1 MKCPKCHSE
10 NPADSSFCSKCGS
23 PLLSSEKIVDSH
35 TKTLE
40 MPSGVLARGSTFA
53 GRFEVVEELGKG
65 GMGVVY
71 RVFDKK
77 IDEEVALK
85 LLNPE
90 VSSDLKT
97 IERFRNELKL
107 ARKISHKNVCR
118 MYDLNEEKGTQYITM
133 EYVSG
138 EDLKST
144 VIRVGHLSIGKSV
157 AVARQIC
164 EGLLEAHRLGVVHR
178 DLKPQNIMV
187 DKEGNVRIMDFGIAR
202 SLKKKGLTGTGIIIG
217 TPEYMSPEQ
226 AEMREVDQRSDVY
239 SLGTILYEM
248 VTGRVPFEGE
258 TPLSV
263 ALKHKSEQPSDPR
276 ELNAQISE
284 ALSHVIL
291 KCMEKKRETRYQ
303 RAEELLSELKR
314 IEKELP
320 TTERIISR
328 KKPITRREITVK
340 FTPKKLLIPA
350 IAVISIVVLLVVIW
364 RFLPRGRVTPFPEDK
379 PSLAVMYFENNTG
392 DNRFDHWRKALSD
405 LLIAD
410 LSQSKYLR
418 VLSGER
424 MFNILEEMDLLEAE
438 SYSSRVLDQVSAQ
451 GGVQYVLVG
460 KLAMAGETL
469 RINAMLQEVSTGE
482 TLGSE
487 MVEGVGEE
495 SLFSMVDELTMK
507 IKENFKL
514 STAEIA
520 SDIDREVETIT
531 TSSTEAYKYYREGME
546 YFSKA
551 DYLKC
556 IPLMETAV
564 AIDPEFAMAYRN
576 MAVAYQ
582 NIGYRTEA
590 MKRYQKAFELSDKV
604 SERERYYIHGNFYIQ
619 SEATY
624 DKALK
629 TYAELLKLYPDDSVG
644 NNNLGALYLFL
655 EEWDRAIPFFRMN
668 IQNGDESVFTH
679 ENISLSYAAKGLY
692 DKSREALEVYL
703 RDISDNANIR
713 FDLADNYLNQGNYDS
728 AQAEAERAFILNP
741 NHYRNFLLSGDIS
754 LFREDLIS
762 AEKEYQ
768 KLLETEEPVAH
779 QQGISRLS
787 ALYLLQGMF
796 EKSKVQA
803 QLGIE
808 LGELLGETD
817 WSSGFHLYLAYLH
830 FKSKNFEK
838 ALKECE
844 AGLSISSEAGILSRQ
859 RETLHLK
866 GRIFL
871 EMDSLNEAQRAADEL
886 KELIDSGMHRK
897 AERFYWHLL
906 GMIELKEKNLNKAI
920 QHFKQAAA
928 LLPSQM
934 NPEYGQ
940 ALFFEPL
947 ALAYFEAG
955 DIDGAQKEYERIVSL
970 STGRLLYGDIFTMS
984 LYMLGKIYEEKGMED
999 EAIEHYEKFLSLWN
1013 GADTSVTESGDAKKR
1028 LTALKSQKE
1037 KRK

>member
-10 NPADSSFCSKCGS
+10 NLADSSYCSRCGS
-23 PLLSSEKIVDSH
+23 PLLSAEKIVDSN

-40 MPSGVLARGSTFA
+40 MPFGVLARGSTFA
-53 GRFEVVEELGKG
+53 QRFEVMEELGKG

-144 VIRVGHLSIGKSV
+144 IIRVGHLSIGKSIS
-157 AVARQIC
+157 VARQIG
-164 EGLLEAHRLGVVHR
+164 EGLMEAHRLGVVHR

-202 SLKKKGLTGTGIIIG
+202 TLKKKGLTGTGIIIG

-226 AEMREVDQRSDVY
+226 AEMKEVDQRSDVY

-248 VTGRVPFEGE
+248 VTGKVPFEGE

-263 ALKHKSEQPSDPR
+263 AMKHKSEQPPDPR
-276 ELNAQISE
+276 ELNAQIPE
-284 ALSHVIL
+284 ALSRVIL
-291 KCMEKKRETRYQ
+291 KCMEKKRENRYQ
-303 RAEELLSELKR
+303 GAEELLTDLKR

-320 TTERIISR
+320 TTERIIPR
-328 KKPITRREITVK
+328 RKPITRREITVK
-340 FTPKKLLIPA
+340 FTPKKLLIPV
-350 IAVISIVVLLVVIW
+350 IAVASLVVLFVVIW
-364 RFLPRGRVTPFPEDK
+364 RILPRGRVTPFPEDK

-392 DNRFDHWRKALSD
+392 NNRLDHWRKALSD
-405 LLIAD
+405 LLVAD

-424 MFNILEEMDLLEAE
+424 LFNILEEMDLLEAE
-438 SYSSRVLDQVSAQ
+438 SYSSRVLEQVAAR

-469 RINAMLQEVSTGE
+469 RINALLQETSTGE
-482 TLGSE
+482 LIGSE
-487 MVEGVGEE
+487 MVEGIGEE

-507 IKENFKL
+507 IKESFKL

-520 SDIDREVETIT
+520 SDIDREVEAIT
-531 TSSTEAYKYYREGME
+531 TSSSEAYRYYREGME
-546 YFSKA
+546 YLSKA

-576 MAVAYQ
+576 MAVAYE

-604 SERERYYIHGNFYIQ
+604 SERERYYILGNFYLH
-619 SEATY
+619 SETTY

-629 TYAELLKLYPDDSVG
+629 TYNELLKLYPGDSSAL
-644 NNNLGALYLFL
+644 NNLGALYLFL
-655 EEWDRAIPFFRMN
+655 EEWDKAIPFFTAN
-668 IQNGDESVFTH
+668 IQNGDESFFSH
-679 ENISLSYAAKGLY
+679 ENASTSFAAKGEY
-692 DKSREALEVYL
+692 NKAEEILEFYL
-703 RDISDNANIR
+703 REISDTVNMRFHLANNYLHQKEY
-713 FDLADNYLNQGNYDS
+713 DLAL
-728 AQAEAERAFILNP
+728 AEAERSFALDP
-741 NHYRNFLLSGDIS
+741 NHYLNFLLNGDIF
-754 LFREDLIS
+754 LFREELES

-768 KLLETEEPVAH
+768 KLLETEIPVAH
-779 QQGISRLS
+779 QKGMIRLG
-787 ALYLLQGMF
+787 ALYLLQGLF
-796 EKSKVQA
+796 DKAKEQA

-817 WSSGFHLYLAYLH
+817 WRSGFHLYLASIH
-830 FKSKNFEK
+830 
-838 ALKECE
+838 LKEKKYVEALRECE
-844 AGLSISSEAGILSRQ
+844 SGLSISSEAGILRRQ
-859 RETLHLK
+859 REALHLK

-871 EMDSLNEAQRAADEL
+871 EMNRQDQAQIVADEL
-886 KELIDSGMHRK
+886 KKLLERGLNKK
-897 AERFYWHLL
+897 AERFLWHLL
-906 GMIELKEKNLNKAI
+906 GMIELKQKNFQKAV
-920 QHFKQAAA
+920 QYFKNAVA
-928 LLPSQM
+928 LLASQIY
-934 NPEYGQ
+934 PEHGQ
-940 ALFFEPL
+940 ALFFESL
-947 ALAYFEAG
+947 ALAHWEAG
-955 DIDGAQKEYERIVSL
+955 DFVGAQKEYERIISL
-970 STGRLLYGDIFTMS
+970 STGRLFHGDIFAKS
-984 LYMLGKIYEEKGMED
+984 LYMLGKIYEENGMKGK
-999 EAIEHYEKFLSLWN
+999 AIEHYQKFLSLWSE
-1013 GADTSVTESGDAKKR
+1013 ADPSSSEKADARKR
-1028 LTALKSQKE
+1028 LTALKSQ
-1037 KRK
+1037 

>member
-1 MKCPKCHSE
+1 M
-10 NPADSSFCSKCGS
+10 
-23 PLLSSEKIVDSH
+23 
-35 TKTLE
+35 
-40 MPSGVLARGSTFA
+40 
-53 GRFEVVEELGKG
+53 EEIGKG

-97 IERFRNELKL
+97 IERFRNELKI

-144 VIRVGHLSIGKSV
+144 IIRVGHLSIGKSV
-157 AVARQIC
+157 SVAKQIC

-202 SLKKKGLTGTGIIIG
+202 SLKKRGLTGTGIIIG

-226 AEMREVDQRSDVY
+226 AEMKEVDKRSDVY

-263 ALKHKSEQPSDPR
+263 AMKHKSEQPSDPR
-276 ELNAQISE
+276 VLNAQIPE
-284 ALSHVIL
+284 ALSRVIL
-291 KCMEKKRETRYQ
+291 KCLDKKRENRFQ
-303 RAEELLSELKR
+303 GAEELLSELMR

-320 TTERIISR
+320 TTERIIPGR
-328 KKPITRREITVK
+328 KPITRREITVK
-340 FTPKKLLIPA
+340 FTPKKLLIPTV
-350 IAVISIVVLLVVIW
+350 AVVSIVILLVVVW
-364 RFLPRGRVTPFPEDK
+364 RFLPRERVTPFPEDK

-424 MFNILEEMDLLEAE
+424 LFNILEEMDLLEAE
-438 SYSSRVLDQVSAQ
+438 SYSSRVLEQVSAQ

-469 RINAMLQEVSTGE
+469 RINAMLQEASTGE

-495 SLFSMVDELTMK
+495 SLFSMVDELTKK

-514 STAEIA
+514 SMAEIA

-546 YFSKA
+546 YLTKG
-551 DYLKC
+551 DNLKC

-576 MAVAYQ
+576 MAVAYA

-590 MKRYQKAFELSDKV
+590 MQRYQKAFELSDQV
-604 SERERYYIHGNFYIQ
+604 SERERYYIHGNYYFQ

-624 DKALK
+624 DKALD
-629 TYAELLKLYPDDSVG
+629 TYKKLLKLYPEDSIG
-644 NNNLGALYLFL
+644 NNNLGTLNLLL
-655 EEWDRAIPFFRMN
+655 EEWDKAILFFNVN
-668 IQNGDESVFTH
+668 IQNRIESVFSYG
-679 ENISLSYAAKGLY
+679 NISMCYAARGSY
-692 DKSREALEVYL
+692 DKAREVLELYL
-703 RDISDNANIR
+703 RDISDSPIMHFVLANSYI
-713 FDLADNYLNQGNYDS
+713 YQGEYDS
-728 AQAEAERAFILNP
+728 AEAEGEKVFTLDP
-741 NHYRNFLLSGDIS
+741 NHYRNFLLRGDIS
-754 LFREDLIS
+754 LFREDLIN

-779 QQGISRLS
+779 QEGINRLS
-787 ALYLLQGMF
+787 ALYLLQGLF
-796 EKSKVQA
+796 DKAKEQA
-803 QLGIE
+803 QLGVE

-830 FKSKNFEK
+830 FRSKNFEE
-838 ALKECE
+838 ALEECE
-844 AGLSISSEAGILSRQ
+844 AGLNISSEAGILSRQ
-859 RETLHLK
+859 REALHLK

-871 EMDSLNEAQRAADEL
+871 EMDSLDEAQDVADAL
-886 KELIDSGMHRK
+886 KELIDSGLHRK
-897 AERFYWHLL
+897 AERFYWHLMGL
-906 GMIELKEKNLNKAI
+906 IELKKKNFQKAI
-920 QHFKQAAA
+920 QYFKQAVA
-928 LLPSQM
+928 LLPSQLG
-934 NPEYGQ
+934 PEYRQ
-940 ALFFEPL
+940 ALFFEHL

-955 DIDGAQKEYERIVSL
+955 DFDEAQKEYERIVSL
-970 STGRLLYGDIFTMS
+970 STGRLLYGDIFAKS
-984 LYMLGKIYEEKGMED
+984 LYMLGKTYEQKSMED
-999 EAIEHYEKFLSLWN
+999 EAIELYEKFLSLWN
-1013 GADTSVTESGDAKKR
+1013 EADPSITEIIDAKKR

-1037 KRK
+1037 

>member
-23 PLLSSEKIVDSH
+23 PLFSSEKTVDSH

-77 IDEEVALK
+77 IEEEVALK

-138 EDLKST
+138 EDLKNT
-144 VIRVGHLSIGKSV
+144 IIRVGHLSIGKSV

-187 DKEGNVRIMDFGIAR
+187 DREGNVRIMDFGIAR

-263 ALKHKSEQPSDPR
+263 AMKHKSEQPSDPR
-276 ELNAQISE
+276 ELNAQIPE
-284 ALSHVIL
+284 TLSRLIL
-291 KCMEKKRETRYQ
+291 KCMEKKRENRYQ

-328 KKPITRREITVK
+328 RKPITRREITVK

-350 IAVISIVVLLVVIW
+350 IAVVSIVVLLVVIW
-364 RFLPRGRVTPFPEDK
+364 RFLPRGRVAPFPEDK

-424 MFNILEEMDLLEAE
+424 LFNILEEMDLLEAE
-438 SYSSRVLDQVSAQ
+438 SYSSRVLEQVSAR

-469 RINAMLQEVSTGE
+469 RINALLQEISTGE
-482 TLGSE
+482 LIGSE

-495 SLFSMVDELTMK
+495 SLFSMVDELTTK

-520 SDIDREVETIT
+520 SDIDREVEAIT
-531 TSSTEAYKYYREGME
+531 TSSPEAYRYYREGME
-546 YFSKA
+546 YLSKA

-576 MAVAYQ
+576 MAVAYE

-644 NNNLGALYLFL
+644 NNNLGALYLLL
-655 EEWDRAIPFFRMN
+655 EEWDRAIPFFRTN

-679 ENISLSYAAKGLY
+679 GNISLCYAAKGLY
-692 DKSREALEVYL
+692 DKSREALELYL
-703 RDISDNANIR
+703 RDISDNVNIR

-728 AQAEAERAFILNP
+728 ALAEAERAFILNP
-741 NHYRNFLLSGDIS
+741 NHYRNFLLRGDIS
-754 LFREDLIS
+754 LFREDLIN

-859 RETLHLK
+859 REAMYLK

-886 KELIDSGMHRK
+886 KELIDSSLHRK

-934 NPEYGQ
+934 NPEHGQ

-955 DIDGAQKEYERIVSL
+955 DFDGAQKEYERIVSL
-970 STGRLLYGDIFTMS
+970 STGRLLYGDIFAMS
-984 LYMLGKIYEEKGMED
+984 LYMLGKIYEEKGMEE

-1013 GADTSVTESGDAKKR
+1013 GADPSVTEVADARKR
-1028 LTALKSQKE
+1028 LTALKSQRE
-1037 KRK
+1037 KK

>member
-144 VIRVGHLSIGKSV
+144 IIRVGHLSIGKSV

-263 ALKHKSEQPSDPR
+263 AMKHKSEQPSDPR

-350 IAVISIVVLLVVIW
+350 IAVVSIVVLLVVIW

-392 DNRFDHWRKALSD
+392 DNRFDHWKKALSD

-424 MFNILEEMDLLEAE
+424 LFNILEEMDLLEAE
-438 SYSSRVLDQVSAQ
+438 SYSSRVLDQVSAR

-469 RINAMLQEVSTGE
+469 RINAMLQEASTGE

-487 MVEGVGEE
+487 MVEGIGEE
-495 SLFSMVDELTMK
+495 SLFSMVDELTTK
-507 IKENFKL
+507 IKESFKL

-520 SDIDREVETIT
+520 SDIDKEVETIT

-546 YFSKA
+546 YLSKA

-576 MAVAYQ
+576 MAVAYE

-590 MKRYQKAFELSDKV
+590 MKRYQKAFELSDMV
-604 SERERYYIHGNFYIQ
+604 SERERYYIHGNFYMH
-619 SEATY
+619 SETTY

-629 TYAELLKLYPDDSVG
+629 TYEELLKLYPDDSAG
-644 NNNLGALYLFL
+644 LNNLGALNLSL
-655 EEWDRAIPFFRMN
+655 EEWDKAIPFFIEN
-668 IQNGDESVFTH
+668 IQNGDESY
-679 ENISLSYAAKGLY
+679 NSYGNASSGYAAQGEY
-692 DKSREALEVYL
+692 DKAKEVLELYL
-703 RDISDNANIR
+703 RDISDSLYIR
-713 FDLADNYLNQGNYDS
+713 FRLAYNFLFQREYDQ
-728 AQAEAERAFILNP
+728 AQAEAERIFTLDP
-741 NHYRNFLLSGDIS
+741 NNYNNFLLKGDIL
-754 LFREDLIS
+754 LFKEDLIN

-768 KLLETEEPVAH
+768 KLLETDEPVAH
-779 QQGISRLS
+779 QEGINRLS
-787 ALYLLQGMF
+787 ALYLLQGLF
-796 EKSKVQA
+796 DKAKEQA

-817 WSSGFHLYLAYLH
+817 WRSGFHLYSASIHLKTRNH
-830 FKSKNFEK
+830 EV
-838 ALKECE
+838 ALKECDS
-844 AGLSISSEAGILSRQ
+844 ALDISSEAGILSRQ
-859 RETLHLK
+859 REALHLK

-871 EMDSLNEAQRAADEL
+871 EMNREDQAQIAADEL
-886 KELIDSGMHRK
+886 KRLLERGLNKK
-897 AERFYWHLL
+897 AKRFYWHLM
-906 GMIELKEKNLNKAI
+906 GMIELKKKNFQKAI
-920 QHFKQAAA
+920 QYFNQAVA

-934 NPEYGQ
+934 NPEQGQ
-940 ALFFEPL
+940 ALFFESL
-947 ALAYFEAG
+947 ARAHWEAG
-955 DIDGAQKEYERIVSL
+955 DLDGAQKESERIVSL
-970 STGRLLYGDIFTMS
+970 STGRLFYGDIYTKSF
-984 LYMLGKIYEEKGMED
+984 YMLGKIYEEKEMGD
-999 EAIEHYEKFLSLWN
+999 EAIEHYEKFLTLWN
-1013 GADTSVTESGDAKKR
+1013 EA
-1028 LTALKSQKE
+1028 
-1037 KRK
+1037 

>member
-1 MKCPKCHSE
+1 MKCPKCRAE
-10 NPADSSFCSKCGS
+10 NPADNSFCSKCGS

-40 MPSGVLARGSTFA
+40 MPSGILARGSTFA

-65 GMGVVY
+65 GMGIVY

-90 VSSDLKT
+90 VSSDLKM

-138 EDLKST
+138 EDLKSS
-144 VIRVGHLSIGKSV
+144 IMRVGYLSIGKAVSV
-157 AVARQIC
+157 TKQIC
-164 EGLLEAHRLGVVHR
+164 DGLVEAHRLGVVHR

-226 AEMREVDQRSDVY
+226 AEMKEIDQRSDVY
-239 SLGTILYEM
+239 SLGTILFEM

-263 ALKHKSEQPSDPR
+263 AMKHKSEPPSDPR
-276 ELNAQISE
+276 ELNAQIPE
-284 ALSHVIL
+284 ALSRMIL
-291 KCMEKKRETRYQ
+291 KCMEKKRENRYQ
-303 RAEELLSELKR
+303 EAEELLAELNR

-320 TTERIISR
+320 TTERIIPR
-328 KKPITRREITVK
+328 RKPITRREITVK
-340 FTPKKLLIPA
+340 LTPRKLLIPA
-350 IAVISIVVLLVVIW
+350 VVVISVVILALVIW
-364 RFLPRGRVTPFPEDK
+364 RFRPRGRVVPFPQDK

-392 DNRFDHWRKALSD
+392 DNGFDHWRKALSD

-424 MFNILEEMDLLEAE
+424 LFNILEEMDLLEAE
-438 SYSSRVLDQVSAQ
+438 SYSSRVLEQVSAR

-460 KLAMAGETL
+460 RLAMAGETL
-469 RINAMLQEVSTGE
+469 RINALLQEAKTGE
-482 TLGSE
+482 LIGSE

-495 SLFSMVDELTMK
+495 NLFSMVDELTTK
-507 IKENFKL
+507 IKESFQL

-531 TSSTEAYKYYREGME
+531 TSSPEAYKYYREGME
-546 YFSKA
+546 YLSKA

-576 MAVAYQ
+576 MAVAYA

-604 SERERYYIHGNFYIQ
+604 SERERYYIHGNFYLH
-619 SEATY
+619 SETTY

-629 TYAELLKLYPDDSVG
+629 TYDELLKMYPDDSVG
-644 NNNLGALYLFL
+644 LNNLGAINLSL
-655 EEWDRAIPFFRMN
+655 EEWDKAIPFFIAN
-668 IQNGDESVFTH
+668 IQNGDESY
-679 ENISLSYAAKGLY
+679 NSYGNASSGYAANGEY
-692 DKSREALEVYL
+692 DKAKEVLELYL
-703 RDISDNANIR
+703 RDISESLYIR
-713 FDLADNYLNQGNYDS
+713 FRLAYNYIYQREYDP
-728 AQAEAERAFILNP
+728 AQAEAERVLTLNP
-741 NHYRNFLLSGDIS
+741 NHYNNFLLNGDIS
-754 LFREDLIS
+754 LFKGDLIS
-762 AEKEYQ
+762 AEREYQ

-779 QQGISRLS
+779 QDGINRLS
-787 ALYLLQGMF
+787 ALYLLKGLF
-796 EKSKVQA
+796 GKAKEEA

-817 WSSGFHLYLAYLH
+817 WRSGFHLYSASIYL
-830 FKSKNFEK
+830 KVKNYEE

-844 AGLSISSEAGILSRQ
+844 SVLNISSEAGILSKQ
-859 RETLHLK
+859 REALHLK

-871 EMDSLNEAQRAADEL
+871 EMNREDQAQTAADEL
-886 KELIDSGMHRK
+886 KNLLESGLNKK
-897 AERFYWHLL
+897 AERFYWHLI
-906 GMIELKEKNLNKAI
+906 GMIELKKKNFQKAI
-920 QHFKQAAA
+920 QYFKQAVV

-934 NPEYGQ
+934 NPEHGQ
-940 ALFFEPL
+940 ALFFESL
-947 ALAYFEAG
+947 AAAHFEAG
-955 DIDGAQKEYERIVSL
+955 DFDEAQREYERIVSL
-970 STGRLLYGDIFTMS
+970 SSGRLFYGDIYAKSF
-984 LYMLGKIYEEKGMED
+984 YMLGVIFEKTERKD
-999 EAIEHYEKFLSLWN
+999 KAIEQYEKFLSLWIE
-1013 GADTSVTESGDAKKR
+1013 ADPSISEVADARKR
-1028 LTALKSQKE
+1028 LTALKTQ
-1037 KRK
+1037 

>member
-10 NPADSSFCSKCGS
+10 NPADSSFCRKCGS

-53 GRFEVVEELGKG
+53 ERFEVMEELGKG
-65 GMGVVY
+65 GMGAVY

-118 MYDLNEEKGTQYITM
+118 MYDMNEEKGTQYITM

-138 EDLKST
+138 EDLKGT
-144 VIRVGHLSIGKSV
+144 IVRVGHLSIGKSISM
-157 AVARQIC
+157 AKQIC
-164 EGLLEAHRLGVVHR
+164 EGLLEAHRLGVIHR

-187 DKEGNVRIMDFGIAR
+187 DKEGDVRIMDFGIAR

-263 ALKHKSEQPSDPR
+263 AMKHKSEQPSDPR
-276 ELNAQISE
+276 ELNAQIPE
-284 ALSHVIL
+284 ALSRVIL
-291 KCMEKKRETRYQ
+291 KCMEKKRENRYQ
-303 RAEELLSELKR
+303 GAEELLSELKR

-320 TTERIISR
+320 TTERIIPR
-328 KKPITRREITVK
+328 RKPITRREITVK

-350 IAVISIVVLLVVIW
+350 VAVVSIVILLVVIW

-392 DNRFDHWRKALSD
+392 DNRFDHWKKALSD

-424 MFNILEEMDLLEAE
+424 LFNILEEMDLLEAE
-438 SYSSRVLDQVSAQ
+438 SYSSRVLEQVSSR

-460 KLAMAGETL
+460 KLAMAGDTL
-469 RINAMLQEVSTGE
+469 RINAMLQEASTGE

-487 MVEGVGEE
+487 MVEGIGEE

-507 IKENFKL
+507 IKESFKL
-514 STAEIA
+514 STTEIA

-531 TSSTEAYKYYREGME
+531 TSSPEAYKYYREGME
-546 YFSKA
+546 YLSKA

-564 AIDPEFAMAYRN
+564 AIDPDFAMAYRN
-576 MAVAYQ
+576 MAVAYE

-604 SERERYYIHGNFYIQ
+604 SERERYYIHGNFYMH
-619 SEATY
+619 SETTY

-629 TYAELLKLYPDDSVG
+629 TYEELLKIYPDDSNG
-644 NNNLGALYLFL
+644 LNNLGALNLLL
-655 EEWDRAIPFFRMN
+655 EEWDKAISFLTAN
-668 IQNGDESVFTH
+668 IQKGDESYF
-679 ENISLSYAAKGLY
+679 SYGNASTGYAGKGEY
-692 DKSREALEVYL
+692 DKAAEILELYL
-703 RDISDNANIR
+703 RDIADSVYIR
-713 FDLADNYLNQGNYDS
+713 FRLAYNYLYQREYDS
-728 AQAEAERAFILNP
+728 AQVEAKKFYTLDP
-741 NHYRNFLLSGDIS
+741 NHYLNFVLNGDIS
-754 LFREDLIS
+754 LFREDLTN

-779 QQGISRLS
+779 QDGISRLS
-787 ALYLLQGMF
+787 ALYLLQGLF
-796 EKSKVQA
+796 DKAKEQA

-817 WSSGFHLYLAYLH
+817 WSSGFHLNLAYAL
-830 FKSKNFEK
+830 FKSKNLEE

-844 AGLSISSEAGILSRQ
+844 AGLSISSEAGIVSRQ
-859 RETLHLK
+859 REALHLK

-871 EMDSLNEAQRAADEL
+871 AMDSLDEAQDVADAL
-886 KELIDSGMHRK
+886 KVLIDGGLHRK
-897 AERFYWHLL
+897 AERFYWHLMGL
-906 GMIELKEKNLNKAI
+906 IELKKKNFQKAI
-920 QHFKQAAA
+920 QYFRQAVAM
-928 LLPSQM
+928 LPSQID
-934 NPEYGQ
+934 PGHAQ

-947 ALAYFEAG
+947 ASTNFEAG
-955 DIDGAQKEYERIVSL
+955 DVDKAQKEYERIISL
-970 STGRLLYGDIFTMS
+970 STGRLLYGDIFAKS
-984 LYMLGKIYEEKGMED
+984 LYMLGKIYEQKSMED
-999 EAIEHYEKFLSLWN
+999 EAIEHYEKFLSLW
-1013 GADTSVTESGDAKKR
+1013 GEADPSITEIVDAKKR
-1028 LTALKSQKE
+1028 LTALKSQ
-1037 KRK
+1037 

>member
-1 MKCPKCHSE
+1 M
-10 NPADSSFCSKCGS
+10 
-23 PLLSSEKIVDSH
+23 
-35 TKTLE
+35 
-40 MPSGVLARGSTFA
+40 
-53 GRFEVVEELGKG
+53 EELGKG
-65 GMGVVY
+65 GMGAVY

-77 IDEEVALK
+77 IEEEVALK

-144 VIRVGHLSIGKSV
+144 IIRVGHMSVGKAVSV
-157 AVARQIC
+157 AREIG

-263 ALKHKSEQPSDPR
+263 AMKHKSEQPSDPR
-276 ELNAQISE
+276 ELNAQIPE
-284 ALSHVIL
+284 ALSRVIL
-291 KCMEKKRETRYQ
+291 KCMEKKKENRYQ
-303 RAEELLSELKR
+303 GAEEFLSELKR

-320 TTERIISR
+320 TTEKIVPR

-350 IAVISIVVLLVVIW
+350 VVVVSAVILIVVIW
-364 RFLPRGRVTPFPEDK
+364 RFLPRGRVTSFPEDK

-392 DNRFDHWRKALSD
+392 DNGFDHWRKALSD

-424 MFNILEEMDLLEAE
+424 LFNILEEMELLEAE
-438 SYSSRVLDQVSAQ
+438 SYSSRVLEQVSVRS
-451 GGVQYVLVG
+451 GVRYVLVG

-469 RINAMLQEVSTGE
+469 RINAMLQEASTGE

-495 SLFSMVDELTMK
+495 SLFSMVDELTTK
-507 IKENFKL
+507 IKESFKL

-546 YFSKA
+546 YLSKA

-576 MAVAYQ
+576 MAVAYE

-604 SERERYYIHGNFYIQ
+604 SERERYYIHGNFYLH
-619 SEATY
+619 SETTY

-629 TYAELLKLYPDDSVG
+629 TYEELLKMYPDDSAG
-644 NNNLGALYLFL
+644 LNNLGALYLSL
-655 EEWDRAIPFFRMN
+655 EEWDKAIPFFTEN
-668 IQNGDESVFTH
+668 IQNGDESYNSFG
-679 ENISLSYAAKGLY
+679 NASSGYAALGEY
-692 DKSREALEVYL
+692 DKAAEVLELCL
-703 RDISDNANIR
+703 RDISDSVYIR
-713 FDLADNYLNQGNYDS
+713 FRLAYNFLFQREYDQ
-728 AQAEAERAFILNP
+728 AQAEAERIFALDP
-741 NHYRNFLLSGDIS
+741 NHYNNFLLNGDIF
-754 LFREDLIS
+754 LFRKDLVN

-768 KLLETEEPVAH
+768 KLLETEQPVAH
-779 QQGISRLS
+779 QDGINRLS
-787 ALYLLQGMF
+787 ALYLLQGLF
-796 EKSKVQA
+796 DKAKEQA
-803 QLGIE
+803 KLGVE

-817 WSSGFHLYLAYLH
+817 WSSGFHLNLAYLH
-830 FKSKNFEK
+830 FKSKNFEE
-838 ALKECE
+838 ALQECE
-844 AGLSISSEAGILSRQ
+844 AGLDISSEAGILSRQ
-859 RETLHLK
+859 REALHLK
-866 GRIFL
+866 GRIFI
-871 EMDSLNEAQRAADEL
+871 EMNMMDQAQIAADEL
-886 KELIDSGMHRK
+886 KNLLERGLNKK
-897 AERFYWHLL
+897 AERYYWHLM
-906 GMIELKEKNLNKAI
+906 GIIELKRKKFQKAI
-920 QHFKQAAA
+920 QYFKQAVT

-934 NPEYGQ
+934 NPEHGQ
-940 ALFFEPL
+940 ALFFESL
-947 ALAYFEAG
+947 ALAHWEAG
-955 DIDGAQKEYERIVSL
+955 DFDEAQKEYERIVSL
-970 STGRLLYGDIFTMS
+970 TTGRLLYGEIFAKS
-984 LYMLGKIYEEKGMED
+984 LYMLGKIYEEKGMQD

-1013 GADTSVTESGDAKKR
+1013 KADLSFPEVADAKKR
-1028 LTALKSQKE
+1028 LTALKS
-1037 KRK
+1037 

>member
-1 MKCPKCHSE
+1 M
-10 NPADSSFCSKCGS
+10 
-23 PLLSSEKIVDSH
+23 
-35 TKTLE
+35 
-40 MPSGVLARGSTFA
+40 
-53 GRFEVVEELGKG
+53 EELGKG

-118 MYDLNEEKGTQYITM
+118 MYDLNDEKGTQYITM

-138 EDLKST
+138 EDLKSSI
-144 VIRVGHLSIGKSV
+144 IRVGHMSVGKAVS
-157 AVARQIC
+157 VARQIC
-164 EGLLEAHRLGVVHR
+164 EGLIEAHRLGVIHR

-263 ALKHKSEQPSDPR
+263 AMKHKSEQPSDPR
-276 ELNAQISE
+276 ELNAQIPE
-284 ALSHVIL
+284 ALSRVIL
-291 KCMEKKRETRYQ
+291 KCMEKKRENRYQ
-303 RAEELLSELKR
+303 GAEELFSELKR

-328 KKPITRREITVK
+328 RKPATGREITVK

-350 IAVISIVVLLVVIW
+350 AAAVSVVILIIVIW

-392 DNRFDHWRKALSD
+392 DNEFDHWRKALSD

-424 MFNILEEMDLLEAE
+424 LFSILEEMDLLDAA
-438 SYSSRVLDQVSAQ
+438 SYSSRVLQQVSAR
-451 GGVQYVLVG
+451 GGVRYVLVG
-460 KLAMAGETL
+460 KLAMAGENL
-469 RINAMLQEVSTGE
+469 RINALLQEASTGD
-482 TLGSE
+482 LVGSE

-495 SLFSMVDELTMK
+495 SLFSMVDELTTK
-507 IKENFKL
+507 IKESFRL

-520 SDIDREVETIT
+520 GDIDREVEAIT
-531 TSSTEAYKYYREGME
+531 TSSPEAYKYYREGME
-546 YFSKA
+546 YLSKA

-576 MAVAYQ
+576 MAVAYA

-590 MKRYQKAFELSDKV
+590 MQRYQKAFELSDKV
-604 SERERYYIHGNFYIQ
+604 SERERYYIHGNYYFQ

-624 DKALK
+624 DKAIE
-629 TYAELLKLYPDDSVG
+629 TYEELLELYPDDSSG
-644 NNNLGALYLFL
+644 NNNLGALYFLL
-655 EEWDRAIPFFRMN
+655 EEWDRALPFFRIN

-679 ENISLSYAAKGLY
+679 VNISSCYAAKGLY
-692 DKSREALEVYL
+692 DKAKEILGRYL
-703 RDISDNANIR
+703 RDISDNVNIR
-713 FDLADNYLNQGNYDS
+713 FNLANSYISQGEYDS
-728 AQAEAERAFILNP
+728 AQAEGEKVFALDP
-741 NHYRNFLLSGDIS
+741 NHYRRFILMGDIS
-754 LFREDLIS
+754 QYREDLDN

-768 KLLETEEPVAH
+768 KLLETEEPAAH
-779 QQGISRLS
+779 QQGINRLS
-787 ALYLLQGMF
+787 ALYLLQGLF
-796 EKSKVQA
+796 DKAKEQA
-803 QLGIE
+803 QLGVE

-817 WSSGFHLYLAYLH
+817 WSSGFRLYLAYLH
-830 FKSKNFEK
+830 LRSKNFEE

-844 AGLSISSEAGILSRQ
+844 MGFNISSEASILRRQ
-859 RETLHLK
+859 REAVYLK

-871 EMDSLNEAQRAADEL
+871 EMDSLDKAKGAADAL
-886 KELIDSGMHRK
+886 KEIIDSGLHRK
-897 AERFYWHLL
+897 AERYHLNL
-906 GMIELKEKNLNKAI
+906 IGMIELKRKNFQKAI
-920 QHFKQAAA
+920 QYFKQAVA
-928 LLPSQM
+928 LLPSQLG
-934 NPEYGQ
+934 PEYAQ

-947 ALAYFEAG
+947 ALACFEAG
-955 DIDGAQKEYERIVSL
+955 DFDGAQKEYERIVSL
-970 STGRLLYGDIFTMS
+970 STGRLLYGDIFAKSM
-984 LYMLGKIYEEKGMED
+984 YMLGKIYEEKGMEE
-999 EAIEHYEKFLSLWN
+999 EALKHYEKFLRLWN
-1013 GADTSVTESGDAKKR
+1013 KADSSFLEVADARKR
-1028 LTALKSQKE
+1028 LAVLKSMRE
-1037 KRK
+1037 KKK

>member
-1 MKCPKCHSE
+1 
-10 NPADSSFCSKCGS
+10 
-23 PLLSSEKIVDSH
+23 
-35 TKTLE
+35 
-40 MPSGVLARGSTFA
+40 MPSGGLSRGSTFA

-118 MYDLNEEKGTQYITM
+118 MYDLNDEKGTQYITM

-138 EDLKST
+138 EDLKSSI
-144 VIRVGHLSIGKSV
+144 IRVGHMSVGKAVS
-157 AVARQIC
+157 VARQIC
-164 EGLLEAHRLGVVHR
+164 EGLIEAHRLGVIHR

-263 ALKHKSEQPSDPR
+263 AMKHKSEQPSDPR
-276 ELNAQISE
+276 ELNAQIPE
-284 ALSHVIL
+284 ALSRVIL
-291 KCMEKKRETRYQ
+291 KCMEKKRENRYQ
-303 RAEELLSELKR
+303 GAEELFSELKR

-328 KKPITRREITVK
+328 RKPATGREITVK

-350 IAVISIVVLLVVIW
+350 AAAVSVVILIIVIW

-392 DNRFDHWRKALSD
+392 DNEFDHWRKALSD

-424 MFNILEEMDLLEAE
+424 LFSILEEMDLLDAA
-438 SYSSRVLDQVSAQ
+438 SYSSRVLQQVSAR
-451 GGVQYVLVG
+451 GGVRYVLVG
-460 KLAMAGETL
+460 KLAMAGENL
-469 RINAMLQEVSTGE
+469 RINALLQEASTGD
-482 TLGSE
+482 LVGSE

-495 SLFSMVDELTMK
+495 SLFSMVDELTTK
-507 IKENFKL
+507 IKESFRL

-520 SDIDREVETIT
+520 GDIDREVEAIT
-531 TSSTEAYKYYREGME
+531 TSSPEAYKYYREGME
-546 YFSKA
+546 YLSKA

-576 MAVAYQ
+576 MAVAYA

-590 MKRYQKAFELSDKV
+590 MQRYQKAFELSDKV
-604 SERERYYIHGNFYIQ
+604 SERERYYIHGNYYFQ

-624 DKALK
+624 DKAIE
-629 TYAELLKLYPDDSVG
+629 TYEELLELYPDDSSG
-644 NNNLGALYLFL
+644 NNNLGALYFLL
-655 EEWDRAIPFFRMN
+655 EEWDRALPFFRIN

-679 ENISLSYAAKGLY
+679 VNISSCYAAKGLY
-692 DKSREALEVYL
+692 DKAKEILGRYL
-703 RDISDNANIR
+703 RDISDNVNIR
-713 FDLADNYLNQGNYDS
+713 FNLANSYISQGEYDS
-728 AQAEAERAFILNP
+728 AQAEGEKVFALDP
-741 NHYRNFLLSGDIS
+741 NHYRRFILMGDIS
-754 LFREDLIS
+754 QYREDLDN

-768 KLLETEEPVAH
+768 KLLETEEPAAH
-779 QQGISRLS
+779 QQGINRLS
-787 ALYLLQGMF
+787 ALYLLQGLF
-796 EKSKVQA
+796 DKAKEQA
-803 QLGIE
+803 QLGVE

-817 WSSGFHLYLAYLH
+817 WSSGFRLYLAYLH
-830 FKSKNFEK
+830 LRSKNFEE

-844 AGLSISSEAGILSRQ
+844 MGFNISSEASILRRQ
-859 RETLHLK
+859 REAVYLK

-871 EMDSLNEAQRAADEL
+871 EMDSLDKAKGAADAL
-886 KELIDSGMHRK
+886 KEIIDSGLHRK
-897 AERFYWHLL
+897 AERYHLNL
-906 GMIELKEKNLNKAI
+906 IGMIELKRKNFQKAI
-920 QHFKQAAA
+920 QYFKQAVA
-928 LLPSQM
+928 LLPSQLG
-934 NPEYGQ
+934 PEYAQ

-947 ALAYFEAG
+947 ALACFEAG
-955 DIDGAQKEYERIVSL
+955 DFDGAQKEYERIVSL
-970 STGRLLYGDIFTMS
+970 STGRLLYGDIFAKSM
-984 LYMLGKIYEEKGMED
+984 YMLGKIYEEKGMEE
-999 EAIEHYEKFLSLWN
+999 EALKHYEKFLRLWN
-1013 GADTSVTESGDAKKR
+1013 KADSSFLEVADARKR
-1028 LTALKSQKE
+1028 LAVLKSMRE
-1037 KRK
+1037 KKK

>member
-10 NPADSSFCSKCGS
+10 NPADSSFCRKCGS

-40 MPSGVLARGSTFA
+40 MLSGELARGSMFA

-138 EDLKST
+138 EDLKSSI
-144 VIRVGHLSIGKSV
+144 IRVGHMSVGKAVS
-157 AVARQIC
+157 VARQIC
-164 EGLLEAHRLGVVHR
+164 EGLLEAHRLGVIHR

-187 DKEGNVRIMDFGIAR
+187 DKKGNVRIMDFGIAR

-226 AEMREVDQRSDVY
+226 AEMKEVDQRSDVY
-239 SLGTILYEM
+239 SLGTVLYEM
-248 VTGRVPFEGE
+248 MTGRVPFEGE

-263 ALKHKSEQPSDPR
+263 VMKHKSEQPSDPR
-276 ELNAQISE
+276 ELNAQIPE
-284 ALSHVIL
+284 ALSRVIL
-291 KCMEKKRETRYQ
+291 KCMEKKRENRYQ
-303 RAEELLSELKR
+303 GAEELLSELKR

-320 TTERIISR
+320 TTERIITR

-350 IAVISIVVLLVVIW
+350 VAVVSVVILIVVIW

-424 MFNILEEMDLLEAE
+424 LFSILEEMDLLEAE
-438 SYSSRVLDQVSAQ
+438 SYSSRVLEQVSDR
-451 GGVQYVLVG
+451 GGVRYVLVG
-460 KLAMAGETL
+460 KMAMAGETL
-469 RINAMLQEVSTGE
+469 RINALLQEASTGD
-482 TLGSE
+482 LVGSE

-495 SLFSMVDELTMK
+495 SLFSMVDELTTK
-507 IKENFKL
+507 IKESFRL

-576 MAVAYQ
+576 MAVAYE

-590 MKRYQKAFELSDKV
+590 IKRYQKAFELSNKV
-604 SERERYYIHGNFYIQ
+604 SERERFYIHGNFYLH
-619 SEATY
+619 SETTY

-629 TYAELLKLYPDDSVG
+629 NYEELLKLYPDDSAG
-644 NNNLGALYLFL
+644 LNNLGALYLSL
-655 EEWDRAIPFFRMN
+655 EEWDKAIPFFTEN
-668 IQNGDESVFTH
+668 IQNGDESYNSFG
-679 ENISLSYAAKGLY
+679 NASSGYAAKGEY
-692 DKSREALEVYL
+692 DKAKEILERYL
-703 RDISDNANIR
+703 RDISDSLYIR
-713 FDLADNYLNQGNYDS
+713 FRLAYNFLFQREYDQ
-728 AQAEAERAFILNP
+728 AQAEADRALTLDP
-741 NHYRNFLLSGDIS
+741 NHYDNFLLNGDIS
-754 LFREDLIS
+754 LFKGDLIN
-762 AEKEYQ
+762 AETEYQ
-768 KLLETEEPVAH
+768 KLLETDEPVAH
-779 QQGISRLS
+779 KDGIYRLS
-787 ALYLLQGMF
+787 ALYLLQGLF
-796 EKSKVQA
+796 DKAQEQA
-803 QLGIE
+803 QLGVE

-817 WSSGFHLYLAYLH
+817 WMSGFHLYLAYLH
-830 FKSKNFEK
+830 FRSNNFEE

-844 AGLSISSEAGILSRQ
+844 TGLNISSEAGILSRQ
-859 RETLHLK
+859 REAMHLK
-866 GRIFL
+866 GRILL
-871 EMDSLNEAQRAADEL
+871 EMDSLDEAQNVAIAL
-886 KELIDSGMHRK
+886 KELIDSGLHRK
-897 AERFYWHLL
+897 AERYYLNL
-906 GMIELKEKNLNKAI
+906 IGMIELKRKNFQKAI
-920 QHFKQAAA
+920 QYFKQAVA
-928 LLPSQM
+928 LLPSQLG
-934 NPEYGQ
+934 PEFGQ

-947 ALAYFEAG
+947 ALAYFESG
-955 DIDGAQKEYERIVSL
+955 DFDGAQKEYERIVSL
-970 STGRLLYGDIFTMS
+970 STGRLLYGDIFAKS
-984 LYMLGKIYEEKGMED
+984 LYMLGKIYEEKGMKD

-1013 GADTSVTESGDAKKR
+1013 EADPSIPEIVDARKR
-1028 LTALKSQKE
+1028 LTTLKSH
-1037 KRK
+1037 